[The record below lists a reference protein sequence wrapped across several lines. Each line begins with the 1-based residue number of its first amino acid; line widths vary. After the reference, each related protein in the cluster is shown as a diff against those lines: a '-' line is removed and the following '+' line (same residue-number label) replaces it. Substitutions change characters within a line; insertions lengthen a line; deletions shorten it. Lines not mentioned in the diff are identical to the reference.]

1 MSEIMVD
8 VVSNLGA
15 LGIVLWL
22 IVRFSNHTIPRLAKK
37 FEEALSE
44 ARADFKEALA
54 NQRADFFKFAEE
66 QRDFFDT
73 RIEAEHDKMEQFS
86 KLLKDVKLY
95 REDRHGSTN
104 NH

>member
-1 MSEIMVD
+1 MSDIFID
-8 VVSNLGA
+8 VVGNLGA

-22 IVRFSNHTIPRLAKK
+22 VVRFSNHTIPRLAKS
-37 FEEALSE
+37 FEEALSN
-44 ARADFKEALA
+44 ARADFKEAIA
-54 NQRADFFKFAEE
+54 DQRQDFFKFAEE

-73 RIEAEHDKMEQFS
+73 RIEAEHDKVDQFT

-95 REDRHGSTN
+95 RSGEHGSPD